1 MHSKLC
7 IICNHKNEFTLN
19 MTELR
24 DMVCLYCM
32 IGYKMYALQF
42 ISLDLITT
50 AHRSHD
56 AIHYEIV

>member
-1 MHSKLC
+1 
-7 IICNHKNEFTLN
+7 